1 MSLSKF
7 SQEHF
12 QQMPLVGI
20 VRNISFEAVRQI
32 LPLYLEAGFT
42 TIEITMNTPQVEEMI
57 AYALEKYAGS
67 LNVGAGTVC
76 TEADLKQALAAGAQF
91 IVTPIINKKVIR
103 ACVAQ
108 NIPIFPGAYTPTEI
122 YKAWSL
128 GASMVKVYPATALG
142 PEYIKDVKAPL
153 NQVKLMPT
161 GGVNL
166 NNLAQFL
173 KAGADGF
180 GIGSQLFDKKMIQEE
195 NWPALKTH
203 FEAYV
208 QLWVAS
214 SRLNS

>member
-1 MSLSKF
+1 
-7 SQEHF
+7 
-12 QQMPLVGI
+12 MPLVGI

-42 TIEITMNTPQVEEMI
+42 TIEITMNTPQVAEMI
-57 AYALEKYAGS
+57 GYALEKYTGS

-76 TEADLKQALAAGAQF
+76 TRADLKRALAAGAQF

-103 ACVAQ
+103 TCVAQ
-108 NIPIFPGAYTPTEI
+108 EIPIFPGAYTPTEI
-122 YKAWSL
+122 YQAWSL

-153 NQVKLMPT
+153 DQVKLMPT

-166 NNLAQFL
+166 DNLASFL

-180 GIGSQLFDKKMIQEE
+180 GIGSQLFDKKMIREE
-195 NWPALKTH
+195 NWLALKTH
-203 FEAYV
+203 FEAFV
-208 QLWVAS
+208 RLWVAS
-214 SRLNS
+214 YRLKG